1 MPGAQGA
8 TDSGAR
14 ASVPYDTQLKKR
26 KHIVP
31 QSPAGNEGQ
40 GFAGFKACA
49 GAAQKAVFSVL
60 LVPRRSVTQQQQQT
74 HHDDNIDT
82 SDSSATIRDLFGSWM
97 NFQCSCFAC
106 CRRTNHIQPS
116 AHACNSQSSQLHP
129 KTCMRSLLRVELLT
143 ALRASIVG
151 QLARSCRS
159 APLHLS
165 VSHRRSVTLEGARH
179 LDANLCWHHINTAP
193 SKGLPLST
201 PHIIEQCT
209 H

>member
-49 GAAQKAVFSVL
+49 GAAQKATCSVF
-60 LVPRRSVTQQQQQT
+60 LVPRRSVTRRQQQT
-74 HHDDNIDT
+74 HHDDNVDT

-106 CRRTNHIQPS
+106 CRTNHIQPS
-116 AHACNSQSSQLHP
+116 AHAYSKQSVAPQNLHAKPSQSRTSDGTQ
-129 KTCMRSLLRVELLT
+129 
-143 ALRASIVG
+143 G
-151 QLARSCRS
+151 
-159 APLHLS
+159 
-165 VSHRRSVTLEGARH
+165 
-179 LDANLCWHHINTAP
+179 LDCGPIGTIMQV
-193 SKGLPLST
+193 ST
-201 PHIIEQCT
+201 PSPFCQSS
-209 H
+209 